1 MGHAL
6 RGCGINWGNNIST
19 QMAICVETS
28 NSEFYGNMLST
39 KVDDK
44 NFRWVEKISWEW
56 NLKYRYT
63 EIWDIKTNY

>member
-1 MGHAL
+1 
-6 RGCGINWGNNIST
+6 
-19 QMAICVETS
+19 MAICVETS